1 MALKMKDTN
10 SGTKGSGELNF
21 LGEGTYIEG
30 KLEAKGSI
38 RIDGRVKGAVKT
50 ADTLTVGNNGVVEGK
65 IEARNAVVGGKIEGE
80 INITEKLILES
91 KSTLIGNLRTKKLV
105 IDEGAVF
112 QGKSDMGITS
122 QSEKFD
128 QKIASQGDIVKG
140 GAKTGETPKS

>member
-1 MALKMKDTN
+1 MALKMKDSTDG
-10 SGTKGSGELNF
+10 SKGSGELNF

-80 INITEKLILES
+80 IFISEKLILES

-112 QGKSDMGITS
+112 QGKSDMGITG
-122 QSEKFD
+122 QGEK
-128 QKIASQGDIVKG
+128 IVPKTSSVGEITKG
-140 GAKTGETPKS
+140 GAQAGETKTS

>member
-1 MALKMKDTN
+1 MGLKMKDTN
-10 SGTKGSGELNF
+10 SGSKGTGELNF

-65 IEARNAVVGGKIEGE
+65 IEARNAVIGGKIEGE
-80 INITEKLILES
+80 IFISEKLILES

-112 QGKSDMGITS
+112 QGKSDMGISAQT
-122 QSEKFD
+122 EKLGT
-128 QKIASQGDIVKG
+128 KISSQGDIAKG
-140 GAKTGETPKS
+140 GAKANQTPTS